1 MRLIDPFSSQPRK
14 CPLLDDGKTC
24 GGSSDLEL
32 RHLDVTRRA
41 DDRGARSTGRLVLR
55 GAMRDP
61 AEEVALVAIAKRNVL
76 LRAHRFRLRW
86 EDLED
91 CYAQAIL
98 ELVAHVRSG
107 GEFSCALHISNALE
121 QRFLSRIFDRR
132 RALAGRSPA
141 QAMLESARPLG
152 GGGEDG
158 VEIADARLE
167 LERIVLLREEL
178 RALHRHA
185 RGLTA
190 DQRLVLACQVGLQ
203 MGCADFCR
211 RLTGRPRS
219 TARSHSE
226 LARDCDNSWQT
237 RPVMSRPARTCR
249 RQITEP
255 SV

>member
-1 MRLIDPFSSQPRK
+1 M
-14 CPLLDDGKTC
+14 
-24 GGSSDLEL
+24 
-32 RHLDVTRRA
+32 
-41 DDRGARSTGRLVLR
+41 
-55 GAMRDP
+55 
-61 AEEVALVAIAKRNVL
+61 AIAKRNVL

-211 RLTGRPRS
+211 RFNWSAEKYRKVAQR
-219 TARSHSE
+219 AR
-226 LARDCDNSWQT
+226 ARL
-237 RPVMSRPARTCR
+237 
-249 RQITEP
+249 RQLMADEASDVP
-255 SV
+255 SCTDLS